1 MIKPNLIVSHDWHIQ
16 PSCQRSFRTVRLSGA
31 LLDRGL
37 PLRTGVLELD
47 ALLVF
52 RLIMFASIFARTFRS
67 YRTSLFVSSRIR
79 VNFPGSRLTHKWAR
93 TAQNSQRTPAIML
106 APLGRAKGFP
116 FRVMQSMVLFG
127 LSSAGFPTG
136 GSGSRPNAFTCTQR
150 TSFPLPSTGRPYGH
164 REAPLL
170 LMQLFES
177 NTRYSG
183 LQAATDCSLL
193 ALATS

>member
-37 PLRTGVLELD
+37 LSRTGVLELD

-52 RLIMFASIFARTFRS
+52 CLITFASIFARTFRS
-67 YRTSLFVSSRIR
+67 YRTSPILSSRIR
-79 VNFPGSRLTHKWAR
+79 VNFLGSRLTHQWAR
-93 TAQNSQRTPAIML
+93 TAQNSQRTPAKML
-106 APLGRAKGFP
+106 VPLGRAKGFP
-116 FRVMQSMVLFG
+116 FRVLQSMVLFG

-136 GSGSRPNAFTCTQR
+136 GSGLRQTLSPAPKP
-150 TSFPLPSTGRPYGH
+150 TSFPLPSTGRLYCH

-170 LMQLFES
+170 LCTTFRE
-177 NTRYSG
+177 
-183 LQAATDCSLL
+183 
-193 ALATS
+193 